1 MHTHALAKSKIRF
14 SQRNLPAD
22 ATPGTVWAVA
32 KLRAVSNQTQAELSF
47 RGYHLPQQGHETERE
62 RERGRREREEGS
74 NAHLRPLA
82 RELPVSICPMRQT

>member
-14 SQRNLPAD
+14 SQLNLPAD

-47 RGYHLPQQGHETERE
+47 RGYHLAQQGHETERGGEGREKE
-62 RERGRREREEGS
+62 RTFKALG
-74 NAHLRPLA
+74 
-82 RELPVSICPMRQT
+82 T

>member
-62 RERGRREREEGS
+62 RERGSRERE
-74 NAHLRPLA
+74 RPLA